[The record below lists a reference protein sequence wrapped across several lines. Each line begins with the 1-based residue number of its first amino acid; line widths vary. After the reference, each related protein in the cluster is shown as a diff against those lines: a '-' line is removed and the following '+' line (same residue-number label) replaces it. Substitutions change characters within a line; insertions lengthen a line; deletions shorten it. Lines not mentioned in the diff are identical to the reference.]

1 MMKKSLFVLSLLL
14 IFINIKASAA
24 QISAGSWK
32 FVLKTSNADVPFI
45 INFKYQNKKLTG
57 VLYNGK
63 EKIPLG
69 DITYDKDLIS
79 IPLQTYELSLELT
92 QQTPKFVSGNL
103 VRHNK
108 NPILKT
114 PLEGHFGVKKRYD
127 VPKGKV
133 LINLS
138 GIWALT
144 MEDDKGEKSPAIGK
158 FTQKNHHFSGSLLTP
173 TGDYRYIDGQVNGDK
188 FEGAS
193 FDGVYNYVLRGS
205 VKKGQMTAEVLSSS
219 ITKVSGKIDPKAK
232 LPDAYKQTEI
242 KELKFIF
249 PNLKG
254 KSVSLNHP
262 KFVGKPVVV
271 QIFGSW
277 CPNCMDE
284 MNFLIPWYL
293 ENSKRG
299 VEIIALAFERSLSPE
314 EATIQLKKVQK
325 KMKVPY
331 VILQA
336 GSTSEDKPAEKL
348 IGIKNFISFP
358 TTIFLDKNHKVVKVH
373 AGFSGPSTGEYFEK
387 WKTEFNKTIDG
398 LLETK

>member
-1 MMKKSLFVLSLLL
+1 MMKKSLLVLGLML

-32 FVLKTSNADVPFI
+32 FVLITSNAEVPFLI
-45 INFKYQNKKLTG
+45 KFKYLNKKLTG

-63 EKIPLG
+63 ETISLK
-69 DITYDKDLIS
+69 DITYKESEIS

-92 QQTPKFVSGNL
+92 QQTPTLVTGNL

-114 PLEGHFGVKKRYD
+114 PVTGTFGIKKRYET
-127 VPKGKV
+127 PKGKA

-138 GIWALT
+138 GKWTLT
-144 MEDDKGEKSPAIGK
+144 MEDEDGKMSPAIGT
-158 FTQKNHHFSGSLLTP
+158 FTQKNHHFSGSILTP
-173 TGDYRYIDGQVNGDK
+173 TGDYRYVDGQVNGND

-193 FDGVYNYVLRGS
+193 FDGVYNYILKGS
-205 VKKGQMTAEVLSSS
+205 VRNGVMAAEVLSNSK
-219 ITKVSGKIDPKAK
+219 TKVSGKIDPMAS
-232 LPDAYKQTEI
+232 LPNAYEQTKI

-262 KFVGKPVVV
+262 RFIGKPVIV

-277 CPNCMDE
+277 CPNCLDE
-284 MNFLIPWYL
+284 MNYLVPWYQ

-299 VEIIALAFERSLSPE
+299 VEIIALAFERSLSVE
-314 EATIQLKKVQK
+314 GATRQLVKVQK
-325 KMKVPY
+325 KLKIPY
-331 VILQA
+331 ALLQA
-336 GSTSEDKPAEKL
+336 GSTAEHKPAERIEGL
-348 IGIKNFISFP
+348 TNFISFP
-358 TTIFLDKNHKVVKVH
+358 TTIFLDKNHQVVKVH
-373 AGFSGPSTGEYFEK
+373 AGFSGPSTGEFFEK
-387 WKTEFNKTIDG
+387 WKVEFNQTVDK
-398 LLETK
+398 LLEK